1 MEQQIKVVGIM
12 TVGRCGLTNPLM
24 RIYSEFSKAGI
35 SIKSTGGVFY
45 GSSMQTMLE
54 ECVRDG
60 VDIAVAVDWDSIFT
74 AKQVRQL
81 IENAVS
87 DDSIDALA
95 ALQSRRGSSNPL
107 LSVDTKGLP
116 VGTAINVNF
125 EGKPLQVRTAHFGLT
140 VIKLDK
146 LTQVEKPWFWG
157 QPGERSKS
165 WDETRVDDD
174 IWFWR
179 QWEKAGNTV
188 FIDSSVSIGHMEE
201 MISYFD
207 DDGKHQIAYP
217 SEWSIK

>member
-24 RIYSEFSKAGI
+24 RIYSEFAKAGI
-35 SIKSTGGVFY
+35 SIKSMGGVFY

-60 VDIAVAVDWDSIFT
+60 VDIAITIDWDSLFT
-74 AKQVRQL
+74 HKQVRQL

-95 ALQSRRGSSNPL
+95 ALQSRRGSANPL
-107 LSVDTKGLP
+107 LSIDTGNAP
-116 VGTAINVNF
+116 AGTQFEVQF
-125 EGKPLQVRTAHFGLT
+125 EGKPLQVKTAHFGLT

-146 LTQVEKPWFWG
+146 LKQVEKPWFWG
-157 QPGERSKS
+157 QPGEQSGS
-165 WDETRVDDD
+165 WDETRIDDD

-179 QWEKAGNTV
+179 QWEKAGNSV
-188 FIDSSVSIGHMEE
+188 FVDSSVSIGHMEE
-201 MISYFD
+201 MISCFD
-207 DDGKHQIAYP
+207 ENGNHQLVYP
-217 SEWSIK
+217 SQWKG